1 MKNIRISL
9 NSVLGHF
16 ISSLLEKLVIRY
28 TLFFT
33 FTIILYT
40 SLNVVGAELECS
52 MGSDCAT
59 LADNYSE
66 FKFHDVGFEDSLKK
80 SWQPGY
86 GYQTFYEKPLWHI
99 YVKHYEK
106 NMPLSTKNTQ
116 TPRIPKVIHQIW
128 LGSPL
133 PSHFEKLQQTWK
145 DKHPHWEFKLWTD
158 ENTKTLNLVN
168 RELFEAAPNYGE
180 KSDILRY
187 ELLDQFGGLYC
198 DVDFEC
204 LQSFDLLHD
213 NLDFYTGLPG
223 WRGLHLNNG
232 IIGCAPGHPIIKKC
246 VNDLKANY
254 ASQEN
259 NWSIGGVF
267 ARSGPDYF
275 TLCVQALLDSIPGKN
290 VVFPGSFF
298 YPLPPLDDRS
308 LRTREGAKAWI
319 QPESFC
325 IHYWASSWL
334 KNW

>member
-1 MKNIRISL
+1 MPLKTIFLTSL
-9 NSVLGHF
+9 VA
-16 ISSLLEKLVIRY
+16 
-28 TLFFT
+28 
-33 FTIILYT
+33 LYT
-40 SLNVVGAELECS
+40 PVHSVDIQLECS
-52 MGSDCAT
+52 RESDCPTQAGY
-59 LADNYSE
+59 ARE
-66 FKFHDVGFEDSLKK
+66 FKFGAIGFEDSLKK

-86 GYQTFYEKPLWHI
+86 GYQTFYDKPLWHL

-106 NMPLSTKNTQ
+106 NMPLSTTIASESH
-116 TPRIPKVIHQIW
+116 IPKIIHQIW

-133 PSHFEKLQQTWK
+133 PAHFEKLQQTWK
-145 DKHPHWEFKLWTD
+145 DKHPDWEFKLWTD
-158 ENTKTLNLVN
+158 ENTKSLNLIN
-168 RELFEAAPNYGE
+168 RELFEAVPNYGE

-204 LQSFDLLHD
+204 LQPFDLLHD

-232 IIGCAPGHPIIKKC
+232 IIGCTQGHPIIKKC
-246 VNDLKANY
+246 ISDLKANY
-254 ASQEN
+254 VDQGGDWTIN
-259 NWSIGGVF
+259 GVF

-275 TLCVQALLDSIPGKN
+275 TKCVEALLDSAPGKN

-308 LRTREGAKAWI
+308 QRTHEHAKAWI